1 MYIFVKKKWFHRIVF
16 GCDNENTREAN
27 KYSIDSILIV
37 CDSLHGNPVAK
48 WYQLI
53 STSASFM
60 ALWCAT
66 VSSWLIIRKLISR
79 SQHIVPNL
87 SPSNVQPRISSLF
100 KKRHTQTKVAVYTN
114 IVQTEYV
121 SHHAWVSMKQKMQ
134 KNDPNSRNLVE
145 NFTFL
150 SSCRT
155 YYKSIL
161 SFFQ

>member
-37 CDSLHGNPVAK
+37 CDSLHGYPVAK

-60 ALWCAT
+60 VLWCAT
-66 VSSWLIIRKLISR
+66 VSSWLMIRKLISR

-100 KKRHTQTKVAVYTN
+100 KKKAHSDQGGSVYKHSPDRICFSSRLGQYETENAKKWPKLAKSGWELHILIIMQN
-114 IVQTEYV
+114 I
-121 SHHAWVSMKQKMQ
+121 
-134 KNDPNSRNLVE
+134 L
-145 NFTFL
+145 
-150 SSCRT
+150 
-155 YYKSIL
+155 
-161 SFFQ
+161 